1 MEYVTFNVT
10 TTIMNSVVKK
20 QAILQSLDSMND
32 SEMEDVL
39 GYIKQ
44 LLYNA
49 DLDRDYQAFKKN
61 AMDQINKALLSDEQ
75 LTLV

>member
-1 MEYVTFNVT
+1 
-10 TTIMNSVVKK
+10 MNSVVKK

-61 AMDQINKALLSDEQ
+61 AMNQINQALLSDEQ